1 VDVAEGR
8 DFLVPVDN
16 VRRQFAGDDAFEK
29 RGHGGSSEDC
39 AGIITPLKTS
49 PEKLPTALKRGL
61 PPVCLISGDEPLQA
75 GEAAD
80 AVRAAA
86 RAAGYTE
93 REVFFVDR
101 ANIGPWDAIFASA
114 QALSL
119 FASRRVLEVRIP
131 GSKPGVQGAALLQEL
146 TTLAGPDLML
156 LVITGELD
164 WTSQKAAWVQA
175 LDAAGVWVDAGQVPL
190 AQFPVWLRSR
200 ATALDLS
207 LDEDAVQALAQQ
219 CEGNLLAA
227 SQELTKLQL
236 AGFRAADRR
245 VVGVSEVLAS
255 AAQSS
260 RYDVTQLGEAV
271 LKGDLSRSLRVLA
284 GLKAEGVEPTLVL
297 WAVWQELRALWQVLL
312 PGSPISGVWSRNK
325 SHLPAAA
332 ARLKPLGRAFFA
344 RLEGRMATAD
354 RVIKGRQRGHAWDEL
369 SLVVAEFAA
378 GRDMLPTASG
388 AA

>member
-1 VDVAEGR
+1 M
-8 DFLVPVDN
+8 
-16 VRRQFAGDDAFEK
+16 
-29 RGHGGSSEDC
+29 
-39 AGIITPLKTS
+39 KTS
-49 PEKLPTALKRGL
+49 PEKLPAALKRGL

-80 AVRAAA
+80 AIRAAA

-93 REVFFVDR
+93 REVFFIDR
-101 ANIGPWDAIFASA
+101 ANSGPWDEIFASA

-119 FASRRVLEVRIP
+119 FAARRVLEIRIP
-131 GSKPGVQGAALLQEL
+131 GGKPGTQGAPALQEL
-146 TTLAGPDLML
+146 AGLAGPDLLL

-164 WTSQKAAWVQA
+164 WTAQKAAWVQA
-175 LDAAGVWVDAGQVPL
+175 LDAAGVWVDAAQVPL
-190 AQFPVWLRSR
+190 ARFPEWLKVRG
-200 ATALDLS
+200 ATLDLALD
-207 LDEDAVQALAQQ
+207 DEAVQALAQQ

-227 SQELTKLQL
+227 AQELIKLQL
-236 AGFRAADRR
+236 AGYSR
-245 VVGVSEVLAS
+245 VGVAEVIAS

-271 LKGDLSRSLRVLA
+271 LKGDLQRSLRVLA

-297 WAVWQELRALWQVLL
+297 WSVWQELRALWQVLL
-312 PGSPISGVWSRNK
+312 PGPPISGVWSRNK
-325 SHLPAAA
+325 AHLPAAA

-344 RLEGRMATAD
+344 RLEGRMAAAD
-354 RVIKGRQRGHAWDEL
+354 RVIKGRQAGHAWDEL

-378 GRDMLPTASG
+378 GRGMLPAATG

>member
-1 VDVAEGR
+1 
-8 DFLVPVDN
+8 
-16 VRRQFAGDDAFEK
+16 
-29 RGHGGSSEDC
+29 
-39 AGIITPLKTS
+39 LKTS
-49 PEKLPTALKRGL
+49 PEKLPAALKRGL

-80 AVRAAA
+80 AIRAAA

-93 REVFFVDR
+93 REVFFIDR
-101 ANIGPWDAIFASA
+101 ANSGPWDEIFASA

-119 FASRRVLEVRIP
+119 FAARRVLEIRIP
-131 GSKPGVQGAALLQEL
+131 GGKPGTQGAPALQEL
-146 TTLAGPDLML
+146 ASLAGPDLLL

-164 WTSQKAAWVQA
+164 WTAQKAAWVQA
-175 LDAAGVWVDAGQVPL
+175 LDAAGIWVDATQVPL
-190 AQFPVWLRSR
+190 ARFPDWLQARG
-200 ATALDLS
+200 ATLDLE
-207 LDEDAVQALAQQ
+207 LDDTAVQALAQQ

-227 SQELTKLQL
+227 AQELIKLQL
-236 AGFRAADRR
+236 AGYSR
-245 VVGVSEVLAS
+245 VGVAEVLAS

-271 LKGDLSRSLRVLA
+271 LKGDLQRSLRVLA

-297 WAVWQELRALWQVLL
+297 WSVWQELRALWQVLL
-312 PGSPISGVWSRNK
+312 PGPPISGVWSRNK
-325 SHLPAAA
+325 AHLPTAA

-344 RLEGRMATAD
+344 RLEGRMAAAD
-354 RVIKGRQRGHAWDEL
+354 RVIKGRQAGHAWDEL

-378 GRDMLPTASG
+378 GRGMLPAATG

>member
-1 VDVAEGR
+1 M
-8 DFLVPVDN
+8 
-16 VRRQFAGDDAFEK
+16 
-29 RGHGGSSEDC
+29 
-39 AGIITPLKTS
+39 KTS
-49 PEKLPTALKRGL
+49 PEKLTAALRRGL

-80 AVRAAA
+80 SVRAAA

-93 REVFFVDR
+93 REVFFIDR
-101 ANIGPWDAIFASA
+101 ANGGPWDEIFASA

-119 FASRRVLEVRIP
+119 FAARRVLEIRIP
-131 GSKPGVQGAALLQEL
+131 GSKPGTQGAAALQEL
-146 TTLAGPDLML
+146 AGLAGADLLL

-164 WTSQKAAWVQA
+164 WTAQKAGWVQA
-175 LDAAGVWVDAGQVPL
+175 LDAAGLWVDAAQVPL
-190 AQFPVWLRSR
+190 ARFPEWLKGR
-200 ATALDLS
+200 AAALDLT
-207 LDEDAVQALAQQ
+207 LDDEAVQSLALQ

-236 AGFRAADRR
+236 AGHRE
-245 VVGVSEVLAS
+245 VGAGEVLAS

-271 LKGDLSRSLRVLA
+271 LKGDLPRSLRVLA
-284 GLKAEGVEPTLVL
+284 GLRAEGVEPTLVL
-297 WAVWQELRALWQVLL
+297 WSVWQELRALWQTLL
-312 PGSPISGVWSRNK
+312 PGPPISGVWSRNK

-332 ARLKPLGRAFFA
+332 TRLKPLGRAFFA

-354 RVIKGRQRGHAWDEL
+354 RIIKGRQAGHAWDEL

-378 GRDMLPTASG
+378 GRAMLPATTG